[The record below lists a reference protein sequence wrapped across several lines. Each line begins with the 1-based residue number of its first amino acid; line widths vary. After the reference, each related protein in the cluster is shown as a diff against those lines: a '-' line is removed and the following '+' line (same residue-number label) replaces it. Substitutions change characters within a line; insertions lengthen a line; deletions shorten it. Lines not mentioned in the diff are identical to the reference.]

1 MGEVPYV
8 PPNLVPPASKRGHN
22 FYCGAAL
29 SPGDPAVVDIWEAAV
44 CSVIES
50 YPEADRYW
58 VVSGSEL
65 LGGTRPVHG
74 IAATDPQIQAL
85 IRNYHHLRPLLSQKC
100 RSAID
105 LGLPDLDLADI
116 AVADKLVRRIKNHY
130 PSAKLGVELIF
141 RGGQLRALNA
151 ALPKDVALMNMVN
164 FTGET
169 AMDYFDGL
177 QGRELIVWPRIT
189 DDGCELNIQLNA
201 MMYDQEETI
210 AGSVRYGLTGILGQL
225 NKARGAEQSAQF
237 IAEGAWNPSIRCQ
250 SFYERYLHRLYG
262 PDAQQM
268 LLKAFLLLE
277 ENEKALGWHGR
288 RGIFST
294 YARSCT
300 MGVGLRDIDYKQEK
314 PNLDRAELEKAIS
327 TADAQREFWGGRA
340 AHCSQALKLLRQ
352 ARSKVPAG
360 SREELDYVIYKT
372 ENFVTVFQELA
383 AVQEAKTAFDRA
395 LLHRSDGNTVEVGK
409 QLELCRTALDRA
421 GRLVRQA
428 AEQMIPYARI
438 DPTERHILWILN
450 KAIPSHD
457 AARNYVAKV
466 VAMHDEK
473 YRRNKP

>member
-1 MGEVPYV
+1 VR
-8 PPNLVPPASKRGHN
+8 ST
-22 FYCGAAL
+22 
-29 SPGDPAVVDIWEAAV
+29 
-44 CSVIES
+44 IEN

-74 IAATDPQIQAL
+74 IAAGDPQIQAL
-85 IRNYHHLRPLLSQKC
+85 IRDYQPLRPLLPQKSQA
-100 RSAID
+100 AID

-116 AVADKLVRRIKNHY
+116 AVADKLVRRIKASY

-141 RGGQLRALNA
+141 RGGQLRALDA

-169 AMDYFDGL
+169 AMSDFDKI

-201 MMYDQEETI
+201 LMYDHEETI
-210 AGSVRYGLTGILGQL
+210 AGSVRYGLTGVLGQL

-294 YARSCT
+294 YARSCR
-300 MGVGLRDIDYKQEK
+300 MGVGLRGIDYKQEK
-314 PNLDRAELEKAIS
+314 PKLDRAPVEQAVSAAEAER
-327 TADAQREFWGGRA
+327 TFWDGRA
-340 AHCSQALKLLRQ
+340 AHCRQALEVLRQ

-360 SREELDYVIYKT
+360 SRDELDYVIYKT
-372 ENFVTVFQELA
+372 ENFVTVLEELA
-383 AVQEAKTAFDRA
+383 AANEAKAAFDRA
-395 LLHRSDGNTVEVGK
+395 ALAMNAGEAAEVRK
-409 QLELCRTALDRA
+409 NLEQTQAALDRA
-421 GRLVRQA
+421 NRLVRQA
-428 AEQMIPYARI
+428 AEQMIPYASI
-438 DPTERHILWILN
+438 PTERHILWILN
-450 KAIPSHD
+450 KAIPSHETTRAYLAD
-457 AARNYVAKV
+457 VID
-466 VAMHDEK
+466 MHNEHGKEK
-473 YRRNKP
+473 KP